1 MHNMILLGACLRDQT
16 KEDPQPKRCLNLALC
31 LTDIIQLLPYG
42 VETVMTTIHILNV
55 IYVCNINM
63 WMFGYCTSTREIVA
77 IGGVY

>member
-1 MHNMILLGACLRDQT
+1 MHNMILLGACPRDQT

-55 IYVCNINM
+55 IYV